1 MKHPLIKYTPPFF
14 IITAFL
20 IIKITGLTIRL
31 SDTNIYFYTAYQL
44 LEGKFLYKDIFF
56 TNFPFFPYLSSL
68 YFLILQGNLKWFYI
82 TAALEAIGVGLLI
95 YYIVYKKTKQ
105 VLLALISTTLYLFS
119 FIILST
125 SDHQTGVF
133 SASLFIVSS
142 YLFLDRKNYKTS
154 GALACLTLLTKAYFI
169 AIPASFIAYLIV
181 KKQYKAIL
189 LFLFGALL
197 TAIMV
202 LLPSFIFARA
212 EFFKDIFSYSL
223 TRGANDIKTQIVWF
237 FIIHDPALFALLL
250 FNLFNFKKNLLF
262 SLISFFS
269 LLFFFVYQDIYYLY
283 LNFFVPFL
291 AISFSGLYLFLQQ
304 RIPTQKF
311 FIPTI
316 IIILLFINFSIY
328 LSSDQNLQKP
338 LNIYSLTRTI
348 KEQKSLYLYGIN
360 DLTPALAYLTS
371 TQLINDII
379 DTNNNIFRKGLLDA
393 KKLTQK
399 AIDQKAILISH
410 GAYYPA
416 SGIQEDMLD
425 EIFDKTL
432 VKKHCKLI
440 NRFPV
445 KAEGIVNSVSLF
457 QCF

>member
-1 MKHPLIKYTPPFF
+1 MKHPLIKYTPLLF

-20 IIKITGLTIRL
+20 IIKITSLTIRL

-44 LEGKFLYKDIFF
+44 LQGKFLYKDIFF

-68 YFLILQGNLKWFYI
+68 YFLILQGNPKWFYF
-82 TAALEAIGVGLLI
+82 TATLEAIGVGLLI
-95 YYIVYKKTKQ
+95 YHIVYKKTKQ
-105 VLLALISTTLYLFS
+105 VLLALISATLYLFS
-119 FIILST
+119 FIVLST

-133 SASLFIVSS
+133 SASLLIVSS
-142 YLFLDRKNYKTS
+142 YLFLDQKNYKTS

-169 AIPASFIAYLIV
+169 VIPASFVAYFII
-181 KKQYKAIL
+181 KRHYKAL
-189 LFLFGALL
+189 GLFLFGALL
-197 TAIMV
+197 TTFII
-202 LLPSFIFARA
+202 LLPSLLFARE

-223 TRGANDIKTQIVWF
+223 TRGAGTLKTQIAWF
-237 FIIHDPALFALLL
+237 FIIHDPALLVLLL

-269 LLFFFVYQDIYYLY
+269 LLFFFAYQDIYYLY
-283 LNFFVPFL
+283 LNFLVPFL
-291 AISFSGLYLFLQQ
+291 AISFSGFYSFLQQ
-304 RIPTQKF
+304 KIPTQKF

-316 IIILLFINFSIY
+316 TILLLLINFFIY
-328 LSSDQNLQKP
+328 LSSFRNLQKAQ
-338 LNIYSLTRTI
+338 NIYSLTQTI
-348 KEQKSLYLYGIN
+348 KEQKPSRLYGTN
-360 DLTPALAYLTS
+360 DLAPALAYLTQ
-371 TQLINDII
+371 TQLVDDVI
-379 DTNNNIFRKGLLDA
+379 DTNENIFRKGLLNA

-416 SGIQEDMLD
+416 SGVQEDILD

-445 KAEGIVNSVSLF
+445 KAESIVNSVSLF
-457 QCF
+457 RCL